1 MENPTDQS
9 RFISLET
16 RLLRSERWAMFGLV
30 GWLVTASLI
39 LVFLF
44 KGFHHPQPTSDTI
57 RVHRLVVLDEAGRE
71 RIVIAS
77 PLPDHMVNGEIAKR
91 RNVVS
96 AGIQFKDPDG
106 TERGGIAALD
116 DGSLLFG
123 IDDERGRERAH
134 LYYIP
139 KRGSGVYLQ
148 GEKDSE
154 TISLLIPQGGTENPK
169 LEMTDQAGKPIAAV
183 PSQK

>member
-1 MENPTDQS
+1 MESPTDQS
-9 RFISLET
+9 RPTSVET
-16 RLLRSERWAMFGLV
+16 RLLRSERWMMIGLL
-30 GWLVTASLI
+30 GWLVSTCLI
-39 LVFLF
+39 LVLF
-44 KGFHHPQPTSDTI
+44 FERFHNPQPTSDTI
-57 RVHRLVVLDEAGRE
+57 RVRRLIVLDETGRE

-77 PLPDHMVNGEIAKR
+77 PLPDPKVDGKTGKR
-91 RNVVS
+91 RNAVS

-123 IDDERGRERAH
+123 IDDELGHERAH

-148 GEKDSE
+148 GEKESE
-154 TISLLIPQGGTENPK
+154 TISLLIPRGGAGEPK
-169 LEMTDQAGKPIAAV
+169 LEMTNQAGKRITDIR
-183 PSQK
+183 SSK